1 LRESA
6 RASVAE
12 GGEAVSGR
20 TPDTVGVK
28 ETSMMFQNN
37 TRRGFT
43 FIELMA
49 VIVILS
55 TLIMLVAPKFFGRID
70 DARITA
76 TQIQIKNLEQALKL
90 FYLDNGFYPGTEQGL
105 QALVEKPTS
114 GRIPNKW
121 REGGYLDKT
130 VLPKD
135 PWGNDFTYL
144 SPGKQGEDYE
154 IISTGRD
161 GREGGE
167 GPDADISSSRI

>member
-1 LRESA
+1 MNILSRHNA
-6 RASVAE
+6 
-12 GGEAVSGR
+12 
-20 TPDTVGVK
+20 K
-28 ETSMMFQNN
+28 K
-37 TRRGFT
+37 GFT
-43 FIELMA
+43 FIELM
-49 VIVILS
+49 VVVVILS
-55 TLIMLVAPKFFGRID
+55 TLIVLVAPRFFGRID

-121 REGGYLDKT
+121 REGGYLEKT

-135 PWGNDFTYL
+135 PWGNDFIYL
-144 SPGKQGEDYE
+144 SPGKQDEDYE
-154 IISTGRD
+154 IVSLGRD

-167 GPDADISSSRI
+167 GPDAEISSSQI

>member
-1 LRESA
+1 MILLRNSRKRFIHRSFTDIG
-6 RASVAE
+6 RA
-12 GGEAVSGR
+12 
-20 TPDTVGVK
+20 
-28 ETSMMFQNN
+28 
-37 TRRGFT
+37 GFT

-76 TQIQIKNLEQALKL
+76 AQIQIKNLEQALKL
-90 FYLDNGFYPGTEQGL
+90 FYLDNGFYPDTEQGL

-114 GRIPNKW
+114 GRTPNKW
-121 REGGYLDKT
+121 REGGYLDKP

-135 PWGNDFTYL
+135 PWGNDFIYL

-154 IISTGRD
+154 IISLGRD

-167 GPDADISSSRI
+167 GPDAEISSSKI